1 MMWKALLLVTLR
13 PLAHAAR
20 PLQPLACLWAHARLS
35 AALQTPVPAS
45 SRVLGPVE
53 LCGTRRVTLGQR
65 LRLHAGQFW
74 ETRDHGSIYLG
85 DDVVLGRG
93 VHLVA
98 HAGVYVGAGTMV
110 GEYASVRDARLD
122 RGADGQRD
130 GALEAAPVVIG
141 RSVCIGCGAVI
152 LPGVTI
158 GDGAVVGANAV
169 VTRDV
174 PAGAVFAGVPARLL
188 HPRPAQA

>member
-1 MMWKALLLVTLR
+1 MILRALLLSALR
-13 PLAHAAR
+13 PLACAAL
-20 PLQPLACLWAHARLS
+20 PLQPLAYLWAHARLS
-35 AALQTPVPAS
+35 VALKAPVPAS

-53 LCGTRRVTLGQR
+53 LRGTRRVTLGQR

-74 ETRDHGSIYLG
+74 ETRDGGSIYLG
-85 DDVVLGRG
+85 DGVVLGRG

-110 GEYASVRDARLD
+110 GEYASVRDARPD
-122 RGADGQRD
+122 RGG
-130 GALEAAPVVIG
+130 GAIEASPVVIG
-141 RSVCIGCGAVI
+141 RNVCIGCGAVI

-169 VTRDV
+169 VIRDV
-174 PAGAVFAGVPARLL
+174 PAGAVFGGVPAQAL